1 VKGKLTDFV
10 ISVVDDDEF
19 GRKAICRLLVA
30 LGFQVESWASA
41 EDYLKSHSM
50 WRTSC
55 LVLDV
60 QLRGMSG
67 LELQRQLLEKR
78 HRIPIIFVSASEDRR
93 MRKAALAAGAV
104 DYLQKPVSEEALL
117 KGIRSALNLSE
128 SELPG
133 S

>member
-1 VKGKLTDFV
+1 LTDFV

-30 LGFQVESWASA
+30 LGFRVESWATA

-78 HRIPIIFVSASEDRR
+78 HRIPIIFVSASEDRW
-93 MRKAALAAGAV
+93 MRKTALAAGAV

-117 KGIRSALNLSE
+117 KGIRSALNLTE
-128 SELPG
+128 RDTRP
-133 S
+133 

>member
-1 VKGKLTDFV
+1 MTDFV

-19 GRKAICRLLVA
+19 WQRAFCRLLVA
-30 LGFQVESWASA
+30 LGFHVESWATA

-55 LVLDV
+55 LLLDV

-78 HRIPIIFVSASEDRR
+78 HRIPIIFVSASEDRW

-128 SELPG
+128 SEGPG

>member
-1 VKGKLTDFV
+1 MRDFV

-30 LGFQVESWASA
+30 WGFHVESWATA
-41 EDYLKSHSM
+41 DDYLKSRSM
-50 WRTSC
+50 WHTSC

-60 QLRGMSG
+60 QLPGMSG

-78 HRIPIIFVSASEDRR
+78 HRIPIIFVSASEDPW
-93 MRKAALAAGAV
+93 MRKAALEAGAV
-104 DYLQKPVSEEALL
+104 DYLPKPVSEEALL

-128 SELPG
+128 SEGPG